1 MKMRGPDGVTDV
13 CVEGIRLRI
22 VDGVVEVT
30 AEQAAILK
38 SHGFVPW
45 QDVEVPVLTDLVSG
59 KPKKKASL
67 L

>member
-1 MKMRGPDGVTDV
+1 MRGPDGVTSASI
-13 CVEGIRLRI
+13 EGIRLTI

-30 AEQAAILK
+30 PAQAAILA

-45 QDVEVPVLTDLVSG
+45 QDVAVPVLTDLVSG
-59 KPKKKASL
+59 KAKKKGSL